1 MSDRIPGDAELLQT
15 MQEGGEDAF
24 LALYRRWQ
32 APIFRFALRMLGS
45 RTAAEDV
52 TQEVFMAVIRD
63 SRGYRSSRGSFG
75 SWLYGIARHLI
86 LRTIERERASPAPPD
101 AAEGQARIEGLRS
114 PQGDPHD
121 ESVRRQRTERL
132 RKAVLS
138 LPVHYR
144 EVVVLCELHEMDY
157 AEAAKSLGCSIGTIR
172 SRLHRARSILAER
185 LQSGFAE
192 VRTVGKIAPDGCA
205 V

>member
-1 MSDRIPGDAELLQT
+1 MSDRIPGDAELLRT
-15 MQEGGEDAF
+15 MQDGDEDAF

-45 RTAAEDV
+45 RAAAEDV

-63 SRGYRSSRGSFG
+63 SRGYCSSRGSFG

-86 LRTIERERASPAPPD
+86 LRTIEREKASPSAPD
-101 AAEGQARIEGLRS
+101 AAEGPARIEGLCS
-114 PQGDPHD
+114 PHGDPLD
-121 ESVRRQRTERL
+121 ETVRRQRTERL

-157 AEAAKSLGCSIGTIR
+157 AEAAKSLGCSIGTVR